1 MLYDD
6 TITAIATPSG
16 EGGIGIVRLS
26 GADALPILECI
37 FTPARRGAWRPFHM
51 RLGHVLDTS
60 GATIDEALAVYMRAP
75 HSFTAEDVV
84 EISCHGGP
92 LVLGRVL
99 ARALESGARQAEPGE
114 FTMRAFLNGRIDLT
128 QAEATL
134 DVIQARTATALAL
147 AQAQLGGWLASE
159 LRRIREL
166 LLGPL
171 AYATALVDFP
181 EDEVEPQDVVVP
193 LQEGLQAL
201 ERLQATADQGL
212 IYRQGARAA
221 LVGRP
226 NTGKSSLLNALL
238 RADRAIV
245 TPIPGTTRD
254 TLEETANLRGI
265 PVVLVDTAGIAET
278 ADPVER
284 LGVARSRAAL
294 AAADLALLVLDA
306 STPPTDEDAAIA
318 ALTDTKP
325 TILVLNKID
334 LLDPRIEDR
343 GWRMEDRNGPL
354 SSILHPLSSA
364 FVAVVETSAL
374 TGAGI
379 DELAGAIA
387 QVLLGGATAGGDR
400 MITNS
405 RHRGALGRAIAS
417 LHDAL
422 AAQGAP
428 DLLAIDL
435 TAALAA
441 IGEVTG
447 ETLGEDLLS
456 TIFSRFCI
464 GK

>member
-6 TITAIATPSG
+6 TIAAIATPPG

-26 GADALPILECI
+26 GPDALPILECI
-37 FTPARRGAWRPFHM
+37 FAPAGRGAWRPFYT
-51 RLGHVLDTS
+51 RFGRVIEAG

-75 HSFTAEDVV
+75 RSFTAEDVV

-92 LVLGRVL
+92 LVLSRVL
-99 ARALESGARQAEPGE
+99 ARSLEHGARQATPGE

-147 AQAQLGGWLASE
+147 AQIQLGGWLAGE
-159 LRRIREL
+159 LRRVREL

-181 EDEVEPQDVVVP
+181 EDEVEPQDVAAP
-193 LQEGLQAL
+193 LQEGLRAL
-201 ERLQATADQGL
+201 DLLLATADQGL
-212 IYRQGARAA
+212 VYRQGARAA

-226 NTGKSSLLNALL
+226 NAGKSSLLNVLL

-254 TLEETANLRGI
+254 TLEETANLHGI

-306 STPPTDEDAAIA
+306 SAPPSDDDAAIS
-318 ALTDTKP
+318 ALIDGKP

-334 LLDPRIEDR
+334 LLTNDERR
-343 GWRMEDRNGPL
+343 TTNNGHQI
-354 SSILHPLSSA
+354 SQFS
-364 FVAVVETSAL
+364 AVVETSAL
-374 TGAGI
+374 TGAGV
-379 DELAGAIA
+379 DDLASAITR
-387 QVLLGGATAGGDR
+387 VLLGGAAPAGDR
-400 MITNS
+400 MITNP
-405 RHRGALGRAIAS
+405 RHR
-417 LHDAL
+417 DAL
-422 AAQGAP
+422 AAHARGAPP
-428 DLLAIDL
+428 DLLAVDL

-447 ETLGEDLLS
+447 ETVGEDLLS
-456 TIFSRFCI
+456 AIFSRFCI